1 MFIVYSYNHSHDGNH
16 VSSVRNFQKII
27 LHMCIQKSMHK
38 NDLTLMDSRDQ
49 DNSMLHEG
57 IKCRPRLCQTFNMD
71 SATTSNR
78 FNVVSV
84 EALTV
89 KDFSESRRASKA
101 FNRFGNRTRIN
112 KKCHDGEPCNQSIDC
127 IAWPNL
133 WIWPCELSSRI
144 VRSSP
149 DSMDRSWWPT
159 PWRKKG
165 ELLGNSRTKVI
176 KAGMSAF
183 TFSL

>member
-1 MFIVYSYNHSHDGNH
+1 
-16 VSSVRNFQKII
+16 
-27 LHMCIQKSMHK
+27 MCIKKSMHK
-38 NDLTLMDSRDQ
+38 NALTLMGYRDQ
-49 DNSMLHEG
+49 DNSMFHEG

-127 IAWPNL
+127 IAWPKSVDMTL
-133 WIWPCELSSRI
+133 WTIL
-144 VRSSP
+144 P
-149 DSMDRSWWPT
+149 DRQVIAGLYGQVLVTNSMAE
-159 PWRKKG
+159 KG
-165 ELLGNSRTKVI
+165 WIAWEQQDEGH
-176 KAGMSAF
+176 
-183 TFSL
+183 